1 VEKSPLILIV
11 DDDPDDIFLL
21 SNALMS
27 KDPSIKIVEA
37 YDGEAALVLLEDM
50 IEKVELPNLVIIDI
64 NMPIMDGRE
73 FLSIIKNK
81 PETSTIRT
89 VMYTTSANLF
99 DKMHCQSLNTELI
112 VKPSTMEK
120 LNKLAFKLY
129 SWAREGEESA
139 SF

>member
-1 VEKSPLILIV
+1 MDKTPLILIV

-37 YDGEAALVLLEDM
+37 YDGEAALALLEDM
-50 IEKVELPNLVIIDI
+50 IEIVELPNLIIVDI
-64 NMPIMDGRE
+64 NMPVMDGRE

-81 PETSTIRT
+81 PETKNIRS
-89 VMYTTSANLF
+89 VMYTTSVNLF
-99 DKMHCQSLNTELI
+99 DKVHCQSLNTELI
-112 VKPSTMEK
+112 VKPSSTDK

-129 SWAREGEESA
+129 SWAKEGEESKI
-139 SF
+139 